1 MTRRKA
7 YTFILLFNCY
17 LTSATYCV
25 ILLYMYVNI
34 GIDEQTQRK
43 ERARPYQQ
51 SKKEEPRQNC

>member
-1 MTRRKA
+1 
-7 YTFILLFNCY
+7 
-17 LTSATYCV
+17 
-25 ILLYMYVNI
+25 MYVYI